1 MKVSIKNKLLI
12 IILIAIIVLTAILL
26 SLSINSI
33 NTISNK
39 NIQNY
44 KIEAYKAKE
53 KELSNYVT
61 IAIETIK
68 TYYIR
73 GNNEQSKQEAIEA
86 IKNMRYGKN
95 GYFWIND
102 THPTMIIHP
111 IKPQLNGK
119 DLSKYKDPNGIY
131 LFNEMV
137 KVCKTSSHSGLVKY
151 SWSKPGKDKPQPKF
165 SYVALFKPWNWI
177 VGTGAYVDDID
188 EQVTIMQNKTN
199 IKIRNT
205 IISFIVIALLVMIA
219 IILIV
224 NIVISK
230 MIINPLQIF
239 QKGLLSFF
247 KYLKTTDSN
256 DIKILDINSQDEIG
270 KMANSINEN
279 IKYATIILQKKKEL
293 ENELKSL
300 NANLEEKIKTT
311 VKQNLAQERQI
322 IESAKMAQ
330 LGEMIGNIAHQWRQ
344 PLNMISTVSTGT
356 IARVTMDML
365 DEKILIEDM
374 EKINKST
381 IYLSE
386 TIDTFRNFLK
396 EKKVLKKQTIQENIK
411 SAMSIVGTVLKDV
424 GIEFKQDVNYEQPI
438 TVTIV
443 SGELPQVI
451 INIINNA
458 KDEILR
464 NKIKNGI
471 ISLSLKKENN
481 KAIIIIED
489 NAGGIPEN
497 IMPKIFE
504 PYFTTKEDDHGTGLG
519 LHMSK
524 RIITESLKGN
534 LYAKNNE
541 KGAVFYIEIPLEI
554 NKKEEK

>member
-73 GNNEQSKQEAIEA
+73 GNNKQSKQEAIEA